1 MLEFE
6 KIFILTIIVIF
17 FLQNGHNLKKS
28 RKKKIQTSFHF
39 FLKKKFELIAKG
51 RRLSHDYDTSSN
63 EIMF

>member
-17 FLQNGHNLKKS
+17 FLPKMDTILKKPEK
-28 RKKKIQTSFHF
+28 RKFRHLFT
-39 FLKKKFELIAKG
+39 FLKKKIEHIAKG